1 MYPEYRIKII
11 YKCSLCGEEH
21 VATSLARGKGLMAEI
36 LGSVPASQ
44 SVMKKCREQAK
55 ESLVEKFLQVH
66 PSANSDDFDETKVYG
81 EEITI
86 LGEGAD
92 NVNKDKIGI
101 PWKKDELQSMFEK
114 IKSSKKR
121 KKEKKE
127 KSALD
132 TFALSDFENL
142 EAIDS
147 ESIIALMRSKLET
160 LERKERELSEEL
172 DTVVREK
179 EKFLSMLKALENKS
193 ECLEDL

>member
-55 ESLVEKFLQVH
+55 ESLVEKFLQAH

-101 PWKKDELQSMFEK
+101 PWRKDELQSMFEK